1 MQRYEKEY
9 KYIFVYF
16 LYLCIKLGLMAD
28 KDTNIPPRQPRKL
41 TLLQYVIYL
50 GVTPCALAA
59 LALLVFIIVKGP
71 GKSQP
76 PTSPAD
82 TVSDTIY

>member
-1 MQRYEKEY
+1 MSDKTEKNTFGGKG
-9 KYIFVYF
+9 KY
-16 LYLCIKLGLMAD
+16 
-28 KDTNIPPRQPRKL
+28 RKL

-71 GKSQP
+71 GKTQP
-76 PTSPAD
+76 PTTPAD
-82 TVSDTIY
+82 TVTDTIY